1 MKKNKRWL
9 KFIVFIF
16 IFFIF
21 FVLINL
27 NLRSESITKNWY
39 QFRQIPKNS
48 IDIFYAGNSRSY
60 MTIQPQIIE
69 DISGKSGYVL
79 GVGGESLELT
89 YFELKEMFET
99 QSPKYIFLEVFPIYK
114 FESGMTFTHQ
124 IVDFIDTMP
133 FYEID
138 KELIWKFIQTQRFLD
153 LIPIANYHAK
163 IWKEPN
169 FFSYNNFYFNQKNII
184 HKKPLVLDRYILN
197 KGYINTYSQLSQSLI
212 NQYSNSSPII
222 QTTISKDTKELLQ
235 KIILLCEKNNA
246 QLILWQI
253 PQYTDFVDQ
262 NGIKINFQKVADENQ
277 IKFYD
282 LNQYKF
288 DILNYADINHV
299 APFGSQNVSLL
310 LAEIIADHYVSEK
323 NDYGLDQYNKISPI
337 EYTYSSENQNFIIT
351 FTMASDKL
359 DSQVVGTLEEQEI
372 IYFGQIINNNQIQ
385 FILPQ
390 KPTSDYVNV
399 TFENLQINRSISQY
413 VYLNYTSIEQ
423 LP

>member
-9 KFIVFIF
+9 KFIVFIN
-16 IFFIF
+16 IVFIF
-21 FVLINL
+21 FVFFNL

-99 QSPKYIFLEVFPIYK
+99 QSPQYVFLEVFPIYK

-124 IVDFIDTMP
+124 KVDFIDTMP

-138 KELIWKFIQTQRFLD
+138 KELIWKFIETQKFLD
-153 LIPIANYHAK
+153 LIPLANYHAK

-169 FFSYNNFYFNQKNII
+169 TFSYNHFYYNQKNII

-197 KGYINTYSQLSQSLI
+197 KGYINSYSQLSQSLI
-212 NQYSNSSPII
+212 DQYSNSFPIT
-222 QTTISKDTKELLQ
+222 QTTISKNTEELLQ
-235 KIILLCEKNNA
+235 KIISLCEKNNA

-253 PQYTDFVDQ
+253 PQYTDYVDQ
-262 NGIKINFQKVADENQ
+262 NGIKIKFQKVADENQ

-282 LNQYKF
+282 LNQYQF

-310 LAEIIADHYVSEK
+310 FAEIIADHYVGEK
-323 NDYGLDQYNKISPI
+323 NDYGLDQYKKISPI

-351 FTMASDKL
+351 FTMASDRL
-359 DSQVVGTLEEQEI
+359 DSQVVGTLEAQEI

-413 VYLNYTSIEQ
+413 VYLNYTSKEQ

>member
-1 MKKNKRWL
+1 MKKSTRWIKL
-9 KFIVFIF
+9 IVFII

-21 FVLINL
+21 FVLINI
-27 NLRSESITKNWY
+27 NLRFESITKNWY

-99 QSPKYIFLEVFPIYK
+99 QSPQYVFLEVFPIYK

-124 IVDFIDTMP
+124 KVDFIDTMP

-138 KELIWKFIQTQRFLD
+138 KELIWKFIETQRVLD

-163 IWKEPN
+163 IWKESN
-169 FFSYNNFYFNQKNII
+169 TFSYNYFYYNQKNII

-197 KGYINTYSQLSQSLI
+197 KGYINSYSQLSQSLI
-212 NQYSNSSPII
+212 DQYSNSFPIT
-222 QTTISKDTKELLQ
+222 QTTISKNTEELLQ
-235 KIILLCEKNNA
+235 KIISLCEKNNA

-282 LNQYKF
+282 LNQYQF

-310 LAEIIADHYVSEK
+310 FAEIIADHYVGEK
-323 NDYGLDQYNKISPI
+323 NDYGLDQYKKISPI
-337 EYTYSSENQNFIIT
+337 EYSYSSENQNFIIT

-359 DSQVVGTLEEQEI
+359 DSQVVGTLEEQET
-372 IYFGQIINNNQIQ
+372 IYLGQIINNNQIQ

-413 VYLNYTSIEQ
+413 VYLNYTSKEQ

>member
-1 MKKNKRWL
+1 MKKTAKYIAFLVILFFTFGFLNNIL
-9 KFIVFIF
+9 K
-16 IFFIF
+16 
-21 FVLINL
+21 
-27 NLRSESITKNWY
+27 SDSITKNWY

-48 IDIFYAGNSRSY
+48 IGIFYAGNSRSY

-99 QSPKYIFLEVFPIYK
+99 QSPQYVFLEVFPIYK

-124 IVDFIDTMP
+124 KVDFIDTMP

-138 KELIWKFIQTQRFLD
+138 KELIWKFIETQKFLD
-153 LIPIANYHAK
+153 LIPLANYHAK

-169 FFSYNNFYFNQKNII
+169 TFSYNHFYYNQKNII

-197 KGYINTYSQLSQSLI
+197 KGYINSYSQLSQSLI
-212 NQYSNSSPII
+212 DQYSNSFPIT
-222 QTTISKDTKELLQ
+222 QTTISKNTEELLQ
-235 KIILLCEKNNA
+235 KIISLCEKNNA

-282 LNQYKF
+282 LNQYQF

-310 LAEIIADHYVSEK
+310 LAEIIADDYSKEK
-323 NDYGLDQYNKISPI
+323 NDYGLDQYKKISPI

-351 FTMASDKL
+351 FTMASDRL
-359 DSQVVGTLEEQEI
+359 DSQVVGTLEAQEI

-413 VYLNYTSIEQ
+413 VYLNYTSKEQ